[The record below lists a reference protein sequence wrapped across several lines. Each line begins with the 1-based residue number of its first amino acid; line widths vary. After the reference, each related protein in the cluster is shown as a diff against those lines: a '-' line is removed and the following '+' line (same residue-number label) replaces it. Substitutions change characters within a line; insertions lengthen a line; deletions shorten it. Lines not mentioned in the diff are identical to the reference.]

1 MRKFLLTSFFLFL
14 CASVFAQNNVNLNT
28 SDDWVIAATFYR
40 GNSGNCVILLPD
52 LEKTRADFTALTERL
67 KSEEFCYL
75 ALDLR
80 GHGYST
86 NKGTFTD
93 FEKTGQKNEFNKM
106 TEDITAAMKY
116 LKEKGIE
123 EHNVYFLGAGLGAN
137 VAGKSLK
144 KYPHIAGIAMLT
156 PSLKQ
161 RDVVTLSGIKG
172 YKGPIFIGVSS
183 EDRKQ
188 FMEASFIRNAAF
200 LHSGKG
206 KVTFVTAYN
215 LKGTAMLDKYLLPTF
230 IQWLK
235 TPVLPEIKS
244 DFIMPEEQEGQE
256 DQENENENEEPDE
269 NNGD

>member
-1 MRKFLLTSFFLFL
+1 MRKFLFSALFILL
-14 CASVFAQNNVNLNT
+14 CANIFAQSNANLTT
-28 SDDWVIAATFYR
+28 SDGWVLAATYYR
-40 GNSGNCVILLPD
+40 GNSENCVILLPD
-52 LEKTRADFTALTERL
+52 LEKTRADFAGLTEKL
-67 KSEEFCYL
+67 KGEEFCYL

-93 FEKTGQKNEFNKM
+93 FEKTGQKNDFNNM
-106 TEDITAAMKY
+106 TEDVAIAMKY
-116 LKEKGIE
+116 LKERGFDENKI
-123 EHNVYFLGAGLGAN
+123 YFLGAGLGAN

-172 YKGPIFIGVSS
+172 YKGPVFIGVSS

-188 FMEASFIRNAAF
+188 FMEATFIRNAAF
-200 LHSGKG
+200 VHSGKG

-215 LKGTAMLDKYLLPTF
+215 LKGTVMLDKYLLPTF

-244 DFIMPEEQEGQE
+244 DVIMPEETEGLEEQDNEKDE
-256 DQENENENEEPDE
+256 DFSVDND
-269 NNGD
+269 GD

>member
-1 MRKFLLTSFFLFL
+1 MRKFLLAPLFL
-14 CASVFAQNNVNLNT
+14 LLCANIFAQSNVNLNT
-28 SDDWVIAATFYR
+28 SDGWAIAATYFR
-40 GNSGNCVILLPD
+40 GSSENCVILLPD
-52 LEKTRADFTALTERL
+52 LEKTRNDYANLAEHL

-86 NKGTFTD
+86 NKGTFND
-93 FEKTGQKNEFNKM
+93 FEKTGQKNEFNNM
-106 TEDITAAMKY
+106 VEDVYSAIKF
-116 LKEKGIE
+116 LQGKGFE
-123 EHNVYFLGAGLGAN
+123 ENNIYILGAGLGAN
-137 VAGKSLK
+137 VAGKSLIK
-144 KYPHIAGIAMLT
+144 NPHIAGVAMLT

-215 LKGTAMLDKYLLPTF
+215 LRGTAMLDKYLLPPF
-230 IQWLK
+230 LQWLK
-235 TPVLPEIKS
+235 TPVLPEVKS
-244 DFIMPEEQEGQE
+244 DLIVPEEKEE
-256 DQENENENEEPDE
+256 QENENEQEISPKFE
-269 NNGD
+269 

>member
-1 MRKFLLTSFFLFL
+1 MRKSLLAPLFLLL
-14 CASVFAQNNVNLNT
+14 CANIFAQSNVNLNT
-28 SDDWVIAATFYR
+28 SDGWAIAATYFR
-40 GNSGNCVILLPD
+40 GNSENCVVLLPD
-52 LEKTRADFTALTERL
+52 LEKTRSDYTNLAERL

-75 ALDLR
+75 ILDLR

-86 NKGTFTD
+86 NKGVFSE

-106 TEDITAAMKY
+106 IEDISAAIKFLKNKGFEENNIY
-116 LKEKGIE
+116 LA
-123 EHNVYFLGAGLGAN
+123 GAGLGAN
-137 VAGKSLK
+137 VAGKSLTK
-144 KYPHIAGIAMLT
+144 NPHIAGIAMFT

-172 YKGPIFIGVSS
+172 YKGPVFIGVSS

-206 KVTFVTAYN
+206 NVTFVTAYN
-215 LKGTAMLDKYLLPTF
+215 LKGTAMLDKYLWPDF

-235 TPVLPEIKS
+235 TPVLPQVKNDSVI
-244 DFIMPEEQEGQE
+244 PEEQEE
-256 DQENENENEEPDE
+256 QENENEEENFPEIDG
-269 NNGD
+269 N